1 MSAAVVV
8 SAVDTARQRR
18 MMHRFHTLGHYSDR
32 QKKAVLEIY
41 SAAVRHGDTGGGSR
55 CRLLLL
61 GLYNGPRF
69 PFDLTD
75 LRSLDAS
82 LYQAAMVVLDMDAR
96 RTWCEIHVLVDAL
109 LGEGARTGALF
120 ENWAF
125 EMRLPKRCKKDQLP
139 TWPTQP
145 EIPAVPE

>member
-8 SAVDTARQRR
+8 SAEESARQRR
-18 MMHRFHTLGHYSDR
+18 MMHRFDTLRRYSDR

-41 SAAVRHGDTGGGSR
+41 SAAVCHGDTGGGIR

-75 LRSLDAS
+75 LRSLDDA

-96 RTWCEIHVLVDAL
+96 RTWCEIHVLLDAM
-109 LGEGARTGALF
+109 LGEGARTGNLF

-139 TWPTQP
+139 LRPKQP
-145 EIPAVPE
+145 EIPAALE